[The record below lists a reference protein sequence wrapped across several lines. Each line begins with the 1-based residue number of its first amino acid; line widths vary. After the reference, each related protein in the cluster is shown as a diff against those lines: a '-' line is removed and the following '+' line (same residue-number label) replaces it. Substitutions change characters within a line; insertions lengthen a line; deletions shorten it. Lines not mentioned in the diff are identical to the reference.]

1 MKRGESFRERW
12 RGSNKNFT
20 LNNNNNNNNNTV
32 DFRQDDELDQT
43 GDTDGAL
50 SRRSSLRRSFSR
62 KIRKYVKYEG
72 GRRRRRRNIKDLNFR
87 QVSIQEPR
95 GGLGLTKT
103 QSLSALGGISAIND
117 LQIAQSN
124 KSAASR

>member
-1 MKRGESFRERW
+1 MGESFRERW
-12 RGSNKNFT
+12 RGSSKNFT
-20 LNNNNNNNNNTV
+20 LNNNNNNSNNNTV

-43 GDTDGAL
+43 GDTDGTL

-62 KIRKYVKYEG
+62 KIRKYVK
-72 GRRRRRRNIKDLNFR
+72 
-87 QVSIQEPR
+87 QVSTQEPR

-124 KSAASR
+124 KSAASRKV

>member
-20 LNNNNNNNNNTV
+20 LNNNNNNNTV

-72 GRRRRRRNIKDLNFR
+72 GGGGGGGGGEILKIFISDKFR
-87 QVSIQEPR
+87 FKSLEE
-95 GGLGLTKT
+95 GLV
-103 QSLSALGGISAIND
+103 
-117 LQIAQSN
+117 
-124 KSAASR
+124 

>member
-20 LNNNNNNNNNTV
+20 LNNNNTV

-72 GRRRRRRNIKDLNFR
+72 GRRRREETLKI
-87 QVSIQEPR
+87 
-95 GGLGLTKT
+95 
-103 QSLSALGGISAIND
+103 
-117 LQIAQSN
+117 
-124 KSAASR
+124 

>member
-43 GDTDGAL
+43 GDTDGTL

-72 GRRRRRRNIKDLNFR
+72 GRRRREETLKI
-87 QVSIQEPR
+87 
-95 GGLGLTKT
+95 
-103 QSLSALGGISAIND
+103 
-117 LQIAQSN
+117 
-124 KSAASR
+124 